1 MEVHH
6 HHHESHEHK
15 KLHHYFWEF
24 FMLFLAV
31 TLGFLVEN
39 MREHFVEH
47 KKEMQYIHSYVEDMH
62 DDIYQLD
69 SLINY
74 NRYRNNI
81 MDSLSLTLNTP
92 DPDLYGNRIYYYA
105 RILTLTFPFFSNDR
119 TIQQLKNGGNL
130 RLIRK
135 EDVSNAMM
143 DYDRK
148 VRFVE
153 NIRSREE
160 DYVREYVQWLEDI
173 LDGRVFNEMMSSKF
187 TMSLPPGNP
196 HLLKKDPASVIK
208 FITKIHFLKA
218 ANSFAY
224 INLVKTRQTALKAL
238 DIIKKEYGVE

>member
-1 MEVHH
+1 MEVHQH
-6 HHHESHEHK
+6 THTERK
-15 KLHHYFWEF
+15 KWHHYFWEF

-47 KKEMQYIHSYVEDMH
+47 RKEMQYIHSYVEDMR

-81 MDSLSLTLNTP
+81 MDSLSLVLNTP
-92 DPDLYGNRIYYYA
+92 DPDVYGNHIYYYA

-160 DYVREYVQWLEDI
+160 DYVRDYVNWLQEI
-173 LDGRVFNEMMSSKF
+173 FDGREFNKMMSKKF
-187 TMSLPPGNP
+187 ALSRPTDNP
-196 HLLKKDPASVIK
+196 LLLKKDKATLIK
-208 FITKIHFLKA
+208 FITKIHFLGS
-218 ANSFAY
+218 ANTFAY
-224 INLVKTRQTALKAL
+224 INLVKTKQTAQKAL
-238 DIIKKEYGVE
+238 NIIKKEYGVE

>member
-1 MEVHH
+1 MEIHH
-6 HHHESHEHK
+6 HHSSHEHK
-15 KLHHYFWEF
+15 KWHHYFWEF

-39 MREHFVEH
+39 MRERLTEH
-47 KKEMQYIHSYVEDMH
+47 KKEMEYIRSYVEDMH
-62 DDIYQLD
+62 SDLYQLD

-74 NRYRNNI
+74 NRYRNNA
-81 MDSLSLTLNTP
+81 MDSLTQLLNTP
-92 DPDLYGNRIYYYA
+92 DPDDHGKQIYYYA
-105 RILTLTFPFFSNDR
+105 RLLTLTFPFFSNDR

-135 EDVSNAMM
+135 QNVSNAMM
-143 DYDRK
+143 DYDLK
-148 VRFVE
+148 VRFLD

-160 DYVREYVQWLEDI
+160 DYVREYVQWLEDV

-187 TMSLPPGNP
+187 SISLPPGNP
-196 HLLKKDPASVIK
+196 HLLKKDQASILK

-224 INLVKTRQTALKAL
+224 INLVKTRQTAQKAL

>member
-6 HHHESHEHK
+6 HHHEPHSHK
-15 KLHHYFWEF
+15 KWHHYFWEF

-39 MREHFVEH
+39 MREHVVDH
-47 KKEMQYIHSYVEDMH
+47 KKEMQYVRSYTEDMH
-62 DDIYQLD
+62 DDMYQLD

-81 MDSLSLTLNTP
+81 MDSLTQILNTP
-92 DPDLYGNRIYYYA
+92 DPDQYGKKLYYYA
-105 RILTLTFPFFSNDR
+105 RMLTLTFPFFSNDR

-130 RLIRK
+130 RLIK
-135 EDVSNAMM
+135 KQDVSNAMM

-148 VRFVE
+148 IRFVD

-160 DYVREYVQWLEDI
+160 DYVREYVQWLEEV

-187 TMSLPPGNP
+187 TMNLPPGNP
-196 HLLKKDPASVIK
+196 QMLKKDKATILK
-208 FITKIHFLKA
+208 FISKIHFLKA
-218 ANSFAY
+218 ANSFSY
-224 INLVKTRQTALKAL
+224 ISLVKAKQIAQKTL
-238 DIIKKEYGVE
+238 DIIKEEYHVE

>member
-6 HHHESHEHK
+6 HHHESIEHK
-15 KLHHYFWEF
+15 KWHHYFWEF

-39 MREHFVEH
+39 MREQSIEH
-47 KKEMQYIHSYVEDMH
+47 KKEMEYIHSYVEDMH
-62 DDIYQLD
+62 SDIYQLD

-74 NRYRNNI
+74 NRYRNNM
-81 MDSLSLTLNTP
+81 MDSLTTILNTP
-92 DPDLYGNRIYYYA
+92 DPDVYGNQIYYYA
-105 RILTLTFPFFSNDR
+105 RMLTLTFPFFSTDR

-135 EDVSNAMM
+135 QDVSNAMM
-143 DYDRK
+143 DYDRE

-160 DYVREYVQWLEDI
+160 DYVREYVQWLEEI
-173 LDGRVFNEMMSSKF
+173 LDGRVFNEMMSKKF
-187 TMSLPPGNP
+187 TLSRPTDNP
-196 HLLKKDPASVIK
+196 LLLKKDKTTIIK
-208 FITKIHFLKA
+208 FITKIHFLRA

-224 INLVKTRQTALKAL
+224 INLVKTRQTAQKAL
-238 DIIKKEYGVE
+238 DIIKKEYGIE